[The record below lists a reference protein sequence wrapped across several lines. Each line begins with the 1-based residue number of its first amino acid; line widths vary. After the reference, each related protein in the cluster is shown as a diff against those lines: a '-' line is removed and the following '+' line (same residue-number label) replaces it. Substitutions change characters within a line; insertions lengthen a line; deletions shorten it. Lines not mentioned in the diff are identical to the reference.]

1 MGVVLSK
8 DAILKCAHQG
18 KVTIV
23 PVGAHKLTV
32 GGAAIIGP
40 ADLPPTTAIASCTNT
55 QAPDLFLTAINAGAA
70 TKLPVGKAAVY
81 LKDTFSGVGVGT
93 ITATDAGQT
102 KLTAK

>member
-23 PVGAHKLTV
+23 AVPPHKLTV
-32 GGAAIIGP
+32 GGAAILGP
-40 ADLPPTTAIASCTNT
+40 ADLPPTTAISGCTNS
-55 QAPDLFLTAINAGAA
+55 QAPDLLLTAINAGAA
-70 TKLPVGKAAVY
+70 TKLTVGKAAVY
-81 LKDTFSGVGVGT
+81 LKDTFSGLGVST
-93 ITATDAGQT
+93 ITAQDAGQQ